1 MANIHIKKKSGLFKS
16 ITIASAYNN
25 IMDITVD
32 EHDNVYV
39 ADGEI
44 FKQNYKKRNLKN
56 LPQIKII
63 IKSAVELPVHCGQ

>member
-44 FKQNYKKRNLKN
+44 FK
-56 LPQIKII
+56 
-63 IKSAVELPVHCGQ
+63 